1 MIEDTHQTSRE
12 ASAGDQKEEGQ
23 QSTGTDQFTP
33 YLEVVNNDS
42 QRTRAAIYVLIAA
55 LLLIFTAYRNTTY
68 PDWLDARLAQ
78 LQHAALCIEAKV
90 DDDTCKASKDY
101 ASEFVFQGGAGLEQ
115 KTELNNIDKE
125 SGRQLKE
132 HINAFIRQRTDAL
145 SLRLPFFGIAMDMN
159 DLGMVSGL
167 LLTAILYVLFA
178 SLKSEIDDLEVARQK
193 ALRTSQKRDNLELL
207 IMAQVLA
214 PPAKRGLGV
223 GQGLYVLFVLVP
235 ILHFFVLRNDWKTYR
250 TAATLQ
256 GEKWASIETW
266 IDTGAFGLVVIFS
279 ALCIWQQIKLNG
291 RLKSLSKRIESERK
305 KSG

>member
-1 MIEDTHQTSRE
+1 MTEDTHETSRE
-12 ASAGDQKEEGQ
+12 ALAGDQKEEGQ

-90 DDDTCKASKDY
+90 DDDACNASKEY
-101 ASEFVFQGGAGLEQ
+101 ASNFVFQGGAGRQ
-115 KTELNNIDKE
+115 PKIELDLDKE
-125 SGRQLKE
+125 SGRELKE
-132 HINAFIRQRTDAL
+132 QINAFIRQRTDAL

-159 DLGMVSGL
+159 DLGVVSGF

-178 SLKSEIDDLEVARQK
+178 SLKSEIDDLEVARHK
-193 ALRTSQKRDNLELL
+193 AMRTGRTTDNLELL

-223 GQGLYVLFVLVP
+223 GQGLYLVFFLVP
-235 ILHFFVLRNDWKTYR
+235 LVHFFVLRSDWETYGI
-250 TAATLQ
+250 AKTLQ

-266 IDTGAFGLVVIFS
+266 VDTGAFGLVVIFS

-291 RLKSLSKRIESERK
+291 RLKGLSNRIESERK
-305 KSG
+305 NSG